1 MRKIFTKPV
10 VYTLYGVSILF
21 LLVGLV
27 ILGQSPQVARVED
40 PDFSFDILKKFSLPV
55 NNEVDNTIGRPYT
68 DNSVVVVQNFYDYK
82 ASEDSQKKSLIYYQ
96 DTYIQST
103 GVSYKIEKDS
113 FDVVAI
119 LGGEVTEVVKDEL
132 VGNKITIK
140 HSESVISVYQSIDDI
155 NVKVGDTVTKGMLLG
170 KSGTSNINSELKNH
184 LYFELIIDKNY
195 VNPEAYYD
203 KSL

>member
-21 LLVGLV
+21 IFVGLV
-27 ILGQSPQVARVED
+27 ILGQSPQVASVED
-40 PDFSFDILKKFSLPV
+40 PDFSFDILKKINMPV
-55 NNEVDNTIGRPYT
+55 NNEVDKTIGRPYT
-68 DNSVVVVQNFYDYK
+68 NNSVAIVQNFYDYK
-82 ASEDSQKKSLIYYQ
+82 ASEKDQRNSLIYYQ
-96 DTYIQST
+96 DTYIQSK
-103 GVSYKIEKDS
+103 GISYQLEKDS
-113 FDVVAI
+113 FEVVAV
-119 LGGEVTEVVKDEL
+119 LAGEVTEVVKDEL
-132 VGNKITIK
+132 VGNRITIK
-140 HSESVISVYQSIDDI
+140 HSESVISIYQSIDEI